1 MSNGTSIFISGGT
14 GSFGRH
20 FASPFPGKLAHAWM
34 PA

>member
-1 MSNGTSIFISGGT
+1 MFNGISIFISGGT

-20 FASPFPGKLAHAWM
+20 FVRRLPDKLAHAWL